1 MVQSLLHVIDQKTA
15 NTSGG
20 TPSAGAN
27 TRNLNTVLTNEI
39 TGASLASDQITLA
52 NGTYEIFASAPCY
65 RGDEHRASLHNVTDA
80 SIEVVGANNYARNSG
95 TESQG
100 FQHQN
105 KSFVRGR
112 FTVSGGPKV
121 FELRHEITATGG
133 GTQGLGVESNDGRVE
148 KYTDVQIREI
158 VDDFD
163 LLHIR
168 DEKTANT
175 DGGTSA
181 AAAFQVRDLSPVKTN
196 EITGASLSANV
207 ITLPIG
213 TFEIVTAC
221 CAWDVTR
228 NRIGLWNKDDSF
240 FIVLGENQFTRGT
253 LDHGNLAFMQGQ
265 FIILIETDFEIH
277 HFTTSAVT
285 NTGLGRKMNDGSVEI
300 YTEVLIKKV
309 I

>member
-1 MVQSLLHVIDQKTA
+1 MVQDLLHVIDQKAA

-27 TRNLNTVLTNEI
+27 TRDLNTVLTNDI

-52 NGTYEIFASAPCY
+52 NGTYEISASAPCY
-65 RGDEHRASLHNVTDA
+65 RGDEHRAYLYNVTDA
-80 SIEVVGANNYARNSG
+80 SIEVVGDNNYARNSG
-95 TESQG
+95 TASQG
-100 FQHQN
+100 FKHQN

-112 FTVSGGPKV
+112 FTVSGGPKD
-121 FELRHEITATGG
+121 FELRHEITVTGG
-133 GTQGLGVESNDGRVE
+133 GTQGFGVESNDSRVE

-175 DGGTSA
+175 DGGTSV
-181 AAAFQVRDLSPVKTN
+181 AAAFQIRDLGPVKTN
-196 EITGASLSANV
+196 EITGASLATNV

-213 TFEIVTAC
+213 TFEIVGTC

-240 FIVLGENQFTRGT
+240 FAVLGENQYTRGT

-265 FIILIETDFEIH
+265 FIILVETDFEIH
-277 HFTTSAVT
+277 HFTTGAVT

-300 YTEVLIKKV
+300 YTEVLIKKL